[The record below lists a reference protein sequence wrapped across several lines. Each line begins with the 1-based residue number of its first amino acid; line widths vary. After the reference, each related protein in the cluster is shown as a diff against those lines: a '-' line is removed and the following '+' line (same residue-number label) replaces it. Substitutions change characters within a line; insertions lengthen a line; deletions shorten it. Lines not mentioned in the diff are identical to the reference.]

1 MDLQAHPLTQ
11 PLQVEADELTI
22 ISQDNLTS
30 KNRSFG
36 KNLKKKIFESK
47 IEKVFALFNLFLS
60 VFQCLRHNVCRLNKK
75 IDSSSLKDLGQR
87 RCNQLIDLFTITGTF
102 YSASRLFYTAL
113 CKEWCVLLMVVVSIP
128 PHTESDQM
136 NIGKTHP
143 TLHNAVYSSLQSSRS
158 KYLF

>member
-30 KNRSFG
+30 KNRSS
-36 KNLKKKIFESK
+36 KISKKKIFESK

-87 RCNQLIDLFTITGTF
+87 RCNQLIDLLTMTGTF
-102 YSASRLFYTAL
+102 YSASGLFYTAF
-113 CKEWCVLLMVVVSIP
+113 CKKGCVLLMVVVFIP
-128 PHTESDQM
+128 PNAESGPNEHWQDAPNFTQCC
-136 NIGKTHP
+136 
-143 TLHNAVYSSLQSSRS
+143 VQQSTIISV
-158 KYLF
+158 

>member
-30 KNRSFG
+30 KNRSS
-36 KNLKKKIFESK
+36 KISKKKIFESK

-87 RCNQLIDLFTITGTF
+87 RCNQLIDLLTMTGTF
-102 YSASRLFYTAL
+102 YSASRLLYAPFFT
-113 CKEWCVLLMVVVSIP
+113 KVGCVLPVVAV
-128 PHTESDQM
+128 ELQM
-136 NIGKTHP
+136 IIGNTHP

>member
-30 KNRSFG
+30 KNRSS
-36 KNLKKKIFESK
+36 KISKKIFESK

-87 RCNQLIDLFTITGTF
+87 RCNQLIDLFTMTGTF
-102 YSASRLFYTAL
+102 YSASGLFYTAF
-113 CKEWCVLLMVVVSIP
+113 CKKGCVLLMVVVFIP
-128 PHTESDQM
+128 PHAESGPNEHWQDAPNFTQCC
-136 NIGKTHP
+136 
-143 TLHNAVYSSLQSSRS
+143 VQQSTIISV
-158 KYLF
+158 

>member
-30 KNRSFG
+30 KNRSS
-36 KNLKKKIFESK
+36 KISKKKIFESK

-87 RCNQLIDLFTITGTF
+87 RCNQLIDLLKLWLVLFIALLGYFTQHFVKKGAF
-102 YSASRLFYTAL
+102 CWWLSSLYRP
-113 CKEWCVLLMVVVSIP
+113 MRNR
-128 PHTESDQM
+128 DQM

-143 TLHNAVYSSLQSSRS
+143 TLHNAVYSSL
-158 KYLF
+158 

>member
-30 KNRSFG
+30 KNRSS
-36 KNLKKKIFESK
+36 KISKKKIFESK

-87 RCNQLIDLFTITGTF
+87 RCNQLIDLLKLWLVLFIALLGYFTQHFVKKG
-102 YSASRLFYTAL
+102 
-113 CKEWCVLLMVVVSIP
+113 CVLLLVVVFIP
-128 PHTESDQM
+128 PHAESRPNEHWQDAPNFTQCC
-136 NIGKTHP
+136 
-143 TLHNAVYSSLQSSRS
+143 VQQSTIISV
-158 KYLF
+158 